1 MFDNFVKIIEKYGS
15 LFLEGL
21 GITLF
26 IAFITVVIGVILGSL
41 LALMRMSKI
50 KVVKIIATVYVEV
63 VRGLPLLL
71 QLWLIYLVGLN
82 LGMNKMLSVIL
93 ALGLNSGGYVA
104 EIVRAGIQ
112 AVDKGQNEAGISL
125 GLPTNK
131 VMIKI
136 IFPQAIK
143 NILPALGNEFIA
155 VIKETSLASTFFIGD
170 LMTVYKNVSTLT
182 YLSIEPL
189 IVAGALY
196 LFFTFTLSKVV
207 GIFEK
212 RMKKSD

>member
-1 MFDNFVKIIEKYGS
+1 MIDNFEKIIDRYGS

-26 IAFITVVIGVILGSL
+26 LALVTVIIGVVLGSL
-41 LALMRMSKI
+41 LALMRMSKVRVI
-50 KVVKIIATVYVEV
+50 RIIASAYVEI

-71 QLWLIYLVGLN
+71 QLWLIYLVGL
-82 LGMNKMLSVIL
+82 LVGLDKTISVIL

-104 EIVRAGIQ
+104 EIIRAGITS
-112 AVDKGQNEAGISL
+112 VDKGQTEAGISL
-125 GLPTNK
+125 GMTPSK
-131 VMIKI
+131 VMVKI
-136 IFPQAIK
+136 IFPQAIR

-170 LMTVYKNVSTLT
+170 LMTVYKTVSTKT
-182 YLSIEPL
+182 YLAIEPL
-189 IVAGALY
+189 VVAGVLY